1 MTSHQHPASIQ
12 ELAERA
18 EQLNVWETT
27 RDFKQWLKAAERA
40 RHAGQSHDQ
49 SKDLENAFVE
59 YARAATLILDK
70 IPTHKEYY
78 TRLDGVQRD
87 TLLTVSSSF
96 FVCPGAARRF
106 HPYFVF
112 ALRKES
118 RCLIGWIK

>member
-18 EQLNVWETT
+18 EQLSVWETT

-87 TLLTVSSSF
+87 TLLTVS
-96 FVCPGAARRF
+96 
-106 HPYFVF
+106 
-112 ALRKES
+112 
-118 RCLIGWIK
+118 